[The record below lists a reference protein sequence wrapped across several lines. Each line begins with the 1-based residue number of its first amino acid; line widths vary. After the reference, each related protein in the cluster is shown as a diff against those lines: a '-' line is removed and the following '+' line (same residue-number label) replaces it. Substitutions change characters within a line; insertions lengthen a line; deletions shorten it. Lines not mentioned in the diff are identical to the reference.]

1 MPASANEPRRE
12 GNLESTASTFNRNQR
27 ELQSLFKGGPWARI
41 KELILEQN
49 AIVHGSRVSGD
60 PTKTREDELWSAGDL
75 DRLREFSPK
84 DPYSGAWHLWH
95 SARIEDICS
104 HYLIAGTE
112 QVFTRKDYRAK
123 MKCGFATTGNELDEA
138 GMRRFNGGI
147 DLKELRNYR
156 ADVGIRTRRIVE
168 RMDAAA
174 LGEKVDA
181 AALAKIKDEGNIGE
195 GAEWLLDFW
204 GRKRISGIVAM
215 PLTRHLMVH
224 LSEARLKAGLKR

>member
-1 MPASANEPRRE
+1 MKAETATSA
-12 GNLESTASTFNRNQR
+12 FNRNQK

-49 AIVHGSRVSGD
+49 AIVHGSRASGD
-60 PTKTREDELWSAGDL
+60 PTKKGEDELWAAGDL
-75 DRLREFSPK
+75 DRLRVCSPK

-112 QVFTRKDYRAK
+112 QVFTRKDRGEK
-123 MKCGFATTGNELDEA
+123 MKCGFVTTGNELDEA
-138 GMRRFNGGI
+138 GMKRFNGGI
-147 DLKELRNYR
+147 DLKELRSYR
-156 ADVGIRTRRIVE
+156 IEVGKETRRIVE

-174 LGEKVDA
+174 LGAKVDA
-181 AALAKIKDEGNIGE
+181 DALARIRDDGNIGE

-204 GRKRISGIVAM
+204 GRKRIWGIVAM

-224 LSEARLKAGLKR
+224 LNEARLKAGLKR

>member
-1 MPASANEPRRE
+1 MESA
-12 GNLESTASTFNRNQR
+12 TSTFNRNQK

-41 KELILEQN
+41 KALILEQN

-60 PTKTREDELWSAGDL
+60 PAKKGEDELWAAGDL

-84 DPYSGAWHLWH
+84 DQYSGAWHLWH

-104 HYLIAGTE
+104 HYLIDGTE
-112 QVFTRKDYRAK
+112 QAFTRKGYGGK
-123 MKCGFATTGNELDEA
+123 LKCGFATTGNELDEA
-138 GMRRFNGGI
+138 GMRRFNCRI
-147 DLKELRNYR
+147 DLKELRSYR
-156 ADVGIRTRRIVE
+156 IEVGKETRRIVE

-174 LGEKVDA
+174 LGAKVDA
-181 AALAKIKDEGNIGE
+181 GALARIAVDGNIGI

-204 GRKRISGIVAM
+204 GWKKVSGIIAM

-224 LSEARLKAGLKR
+224 LNEARLKAGLKR

>member
-1 MPASANEPRRE
+1 MKTETATSA
-12 GNLESTASTFNRNQR
+12 FNRNQK

-41 KELILEQN
+41 MQLILEQN
-49 AIVHGSRVSGD
+49 AIVHASRVSGD
-60 PTKTREDELWSAGDL
+60 TTKTREDELWSAGDL
-75 DRLREFSPK
+75 DRLMEFSPK

-104 HYLIAGTE
+104 HYLIAGAE
-112 QVFTRKDYRAK
+112 QVFTKKDYRGR

-138 GMRRFNGGI
+138 GMRRFNDGI

-156 ADVGIRTRRIVE
+156 AEVGRQTRRIIE
-168 RMDAAA
+168 RMDVAA
-174 LGEKVDA
+174 LGAKVDVE
-181 AALAKIKDEGNIGE
+181 ALAKIASDGNIGV

-204 GRKRISGIVAM
+204 GRKKISGIVAM

-224 LSEARLKAGLKR
+224 LNEARLKAGLKR